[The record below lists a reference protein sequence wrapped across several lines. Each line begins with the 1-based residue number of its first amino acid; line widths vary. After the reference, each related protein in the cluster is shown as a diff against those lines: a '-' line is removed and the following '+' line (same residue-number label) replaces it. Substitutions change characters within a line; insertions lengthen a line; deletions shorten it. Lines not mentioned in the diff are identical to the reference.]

1 MAARCRSVRGSTRG
15 AGVVFLA
22 ALLQAGAIAA
32 QELEPRAYSPS
43 PTGTTFIA
51 VTATRSAGGVFT
63 DPSAPIKDTDA
74 EIGVLGL
81 GIGYSFG
88 LFGKSAL
95 VLGALPVTWGKVS
108 GAIQE
113 ERHEVTRRGLADP
126 RIKMSMILAG
136 SKAMRSAEFA
146 RAPRRTIVGASVTVV
161 PPVGQYDPVKL
172 VNLGSNRWAFKPE
185 VGLSIPL
192 QRWTLDTYA
201 AVWMFTDNGE
211 YFRGGSVRHQDP
223 IVALQAHVVYTL
235 ARRAWLAGDM
245 TWYGGG
251 ESTVDGAPASGS
263 YHNTRLG
270 GTFALPIGTRQSV
283 KVGYST
289 GATTRLGADFQTITI
304 GWQWV
309 IF

>member
-1 MAARCRSVRGSTRG
+1 MAARRRSRRSIG
-15 AGVVFLA
+15 AAGAVFIIL
-22 ALLQAGAIAA
+22 LLQAATIDA

-43 PTGTTFIA
+43 PNGTAFVAI
-51 VTATRSAGGVFT
+51 TATRSAGGVFT
-63 DPSAPIKDTDA
+63 DPSVPLKDTHA
-74 EIGVLGL
+74 TLGVLGL

-88 LFGKSAL
+88 LFGKPAL
-95 VLGALPVTWGKVS
+95 VLGAVPITWGKVS
-108 GAIQE
+108 GEIRE
-113 ERHEVTRRGLADP
+113 DRREVTRRGLADP
-126 RIKMSMILAG
+126 RIKLSMILAG
-136 SKAMRSAEFA
+136 ARAMNAAEFA
-146 RAPRRTIVGASVTVV
+146 RAPRRPIVGTSLTVV
-161 PPVGQYDPVKL
+161 PPAGQYDATKL

-211 YFRGGSVRHQDP
+211 YFTGQSRRRQDP

-251 ESTVDGAPASGS
+251 QSTVDGAPASGS
-263 YHNTRLG
+263 YHNTRFG

-283 KVGYST
+283 KVGYSA
-289 GATTRLGADFQTITI
+289 GATTRLGADFQTFTV
-304 GWQWV
+304 GWQRL
-309 IF
+309 FF